1 MRGTSSEVIGLFA
14 SIVTVAL
21 IVAVI
26 TRGGKTAQVITA
38 AGNVFTRSL
47 SIAIRGQ

>member
-1 MRGTSSEVIGLFA
+1 MGGSTTSEVIGLFA

-26 TRGGKTAQVITA
+26 TRGAKTAQVINA
-38 AGNVFTRSL
+38 AGNVFTKSL
-47 SIAIRGQ
+47 RIATGQ